1 MGTDR
6 LHLWY
11 DLCHLFLTSV
21 AFLFLNMAAL
31 TVLYSILFCFIRIQS
46 KNLLKA
52 TYGSSRSQSTSHDQ
66 SPHGLRPW
74 EVNLEGG
81 KGEEQ
86 LDSSQIITTRTVTV
100 STQERPVQP
109 VGVDKSGQQVR
120 QRMNRVSTILL
131 LYPVIYIILTMPLA
145 ISRIAEFAGQEWGLT
160 YVYVGAA
167 IFDCSGLANVLL
179 YTTTRKG
186 IISWSWFKRQRQAP
200 APLQLRQH
208 SIQLQ
213 VPLHSMADSS
223 EFSAGSIASLKNNI
237 AHPASIDHS
246 DSESEQHI

>member
-1 MGTDR
+1 MSNSRRDFIKFVVVG
-6 LHLWY
+6 
-11 DLCHLFLTSV
+11 SV
-21 AFLFLNMAAL
+21 AAGCPIDSTLVAESRPPASGAPPLVDGEHFEICHQIRDGHAFDRPDATRKADVVIIGGGVAGLSAA
-31 TVLYSILFCFIRIQS
+31 YS
-46 KNLLKA
+46 A
-52 TYGSSRSQSTSHDQ
+52 
-66 SPHGLRPW
+66 HGLRPW

-86 LDSSQIITTRTVTV
+86 LDSSQITTTRTVTV

-179 YTTTRKG
+179 
-186 IISWSWFKRQRQAP
+186 
-200 APLQLRQH
+200 
-208 SIQLQ
+208 
-213 VPLHSMADSS
+213 
-223 EFSAGSIASLKNNI
+223 
-237 AHPASIDHS
+237 
-246 DSESEQHI
+246 